1 MAESKLKELLGGIV
15 ALFSLL
21 IGLTDLH
28 CANEMSFWGSFCTY
42 VCMYVWRYRAP
53 NVRTDGA
60 FHLFGLHRGSKTCLP
75 LVSTTFGS
83 PVQKFLVISDN

>member
-28 CANEMSFWGSFCTY
+28 CAKEMSFWGSFCTY
-42 VCMYVWRYRAP
+42 VCMSVWRYRAP
-53 NVRTDGA
+53 NVRTEGA
-60 FHLFGLHRGSKTCLP
+60 FHGLHRGSKTCLP

-83 PVQKFLVISDN
+83 PVQKFFSHF